1 MAENNINI
9 KKNNIQ
15 DTVQSFTY
23 KTTYLICSRNS
34 KEVWSKRLHHYHNKS
49 LRIESLSTEKQYK
62 FRLLSCCS
70 WMHSPVPV
78 PIIAKYK
85 ALMERYLPWKNS
97 QKNLPSN
104 RNTTKLYL
112 GPHSD
117 RPATNTLSYD
127 MALNLKC

>member
-1 MAENNINI
+1 MAENNLNI

-15 DTVQSFTY
+15 DTVQSFIY

-34 KEVWSKRLHHYHNKS
+34 REVWSKRLHHYHNKS
-49 LRIESLSTEKQYK
+49 LWTESLSTKKQYK

-85 ALMERYLPWKNS
+85 ALMER
-97 QKNLPSN
+97 
-104 RNTTKLYL
+104 
-112 GPHSD
+112 
-117 RPATNTLSYD
+117 
-127 MALNLKC
+127 